1 MIGEWGSQKEIPPNT
16 ASKQKNIHIPR
27 QSLRMQLLAQ
37 LHDCNS
43 LKWGYRL
50 MNVSQNHDGHTNL
63 IFQVDNRIET
73 EQAELVVGADGIRS
87 IVRELI
93 IGKEVNPLRY
103 TGYIVILGICSLSDI
118 TSTRNSLLDGETVFQ
133 TVNGHE
139 RIYMMPYS
147 RDTIMWQ
154 MSFPMTIDDAQMLS
168 NQGPAALQQE
178 AIHRTPWHDPIPQI
192 LAATPLSKITGYPVY
207 DRDILSPESFKN
219 AGNITLIGDAAHPM
233 SPFKGQ

>member
-1 MIGEWGSQKEIPPNT
+1 MIGEWGSKKEIPPNT

-37 LHDCNS
+37 LRDCNS

-63 IFQVDNRIET
+63 IFEVDNRIET
-73 EQAELVVGADGIRS
+73 AQADLVVGADGIRS

-93 IGKEVNPLRY
+93 IGKEINPLHY
-103 TGYIVILGICSLSDI
+103 TGYIVILGICSLGDI
-118 TSTRNSLLDGETVFQ
+118 TNTQNSLLDGETVFQ

-154 MSFPMTIDDAQMLS
+154 MSFPMTIDNAQMLS
-168 NQGPAALQQE
+168 TQGPDALQQE
-178 AIHRTPWHDPIPQI
+178 AMRRTPWHDPIPQI

-207 DRDILSPESFKN
+207 DRDILSPEIFKN